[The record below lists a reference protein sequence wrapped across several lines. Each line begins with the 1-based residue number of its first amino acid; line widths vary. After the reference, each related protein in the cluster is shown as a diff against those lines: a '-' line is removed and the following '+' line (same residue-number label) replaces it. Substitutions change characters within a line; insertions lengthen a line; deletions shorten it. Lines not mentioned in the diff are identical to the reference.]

1 MLNTVEEFSKIGGE
15 QEGPKIDDRFKRRL
29 ARMGRS
35 MFSHR
40 LEIGVVVTV
49 VVIPFVRPAIATKP
63 TA

>member
-1 MLNTVEEFSKIGGE
+1 
-15 QEGPKIDDRFKRRL
+15 
-29 ARMGRS
+29 MGRS